1 MEDHVED
8 DDEPVEHTLVA
19 DDGVELCYFELAPSD
34 ATPSSPVIIT
44 SAGFGGHD
52 AASLLAALTKD
63 GFRVVGFSVRGMGEV
78 DVGCGALNVERVAR
92 DLHCVLSAIVE
103 AAGADAPPPRVA
115 LLGNSFGV
123 NVIWRLVDLFG
134 EELVDRHVFIDQ
146 PICVSRTFD
155 GKPAVS
161 GLFPVL
167 RHVLPNLP
175 GCCLPAP
182 MAGCDFAAL
191 ADLFEGSEADDN
203 AERLCKV
210 TRPCLVYGGSHSFVI
225 GSIENARAV
234 AAGVSGPARLL
245 IYDDARGTHSPQ
257 QPGTDDGG
265 EGARQFCA
273 DVAAFLLAPE
283 DVLQRESAANSEHF

>member
-1 MEDHVED
+1 MDELD
-8 DDEPVEHTLVA
+8 DPVEHTLLA

-34 ATPSSPVIIT
+34 ATPSTPVVVT

-52 AASLLAALTKD
+52 AASVLASLTKD

-78 DVGCGALNVERVAR
+78 DVGRAPLNVERVAR
-92 DLHCVLSAIVE
+92 DLHCVLSALV
-103 AAGADAPPPRVA
+103 ADAAEPPPRVA

-146 PICVSRTFD
+146 PICVSRAFD
-155 GKPAVS
+155 GKPAIPH
-161 GLFPVL
+161 LFPVL

-203 AERLCKV
+203 AARLCKV

-234 AAGVSGPARLL
+234 AAGVSGPARVL

-257 QPGTDDGG
+257 QPEKADGG

-283 DVLQRESAANSEHF
+283 DVLRSEAGVQTL